1 MDFERPFMF
10 RTYDLPAH
18 LEHETTVGRPIT
30 LGRTISLTD
39 KNKQSSN
46 KDFQIWQVARA
57 TSAATLYFPPLYV
70 GDEFIYDGGFQG
82 TNNPTL
88 QALDEVMYIDRR
100 TPKTSTAFVSI
111 GSGHSPV
118 TSRKQPSL
126 FRIIKESIKLLTD
139 PERTHSQMQHRAATH
154 DFPYFR
160 FSGPSL
166 TTRFDEWRPSTV
178 SDIESE
184 TKQYL
189 GQSEV
194 INKLQKCA
202 EVLVVQW
209 RSRM

>member
-1 MDFERPFMF
+1 MF

-18 LEHETTVGRPIT
+18 FEHETTDEGRITVGP
-30 LGRTISLTD
+30 TIFLTD
-39 KNKQSSN
+39 GNKQSSN

-57 TSAATLYFPPLYV
+57 TSAATLYFPPLHV
-70 GDEFIYDGGFQG
+70 GDEFFYDGGFQG

-88 QALDEVMYIDRR
+88 HALDEVMYIDRR
-100 TPKTSTAFVSI
+100 APKTSTAFVSI
-111 GSGHSPV
+111 GSGRRPV
-118 TSRKQPSL
+118 ASRNKPSL

-139 PERTHSQMQHRAATH
+139 PGRAHSEMQHRAATH

-160 FSGPSL
+160 FSGPDL
-166 TTRFDEWRPSTV
+166 AIRLDEWRPSTIN
-178 SDIESE
+178 DIESK

-189 GQSEV
+189 SQSEV
-194 INKLQKCA
+194 IDGLQKCA